1 MTAVNVFPIPEA
13 YRGLRFQPMPPPI
26 FSDDDPAA
34 DDIALARELFQA
46 LDTESQHW
54 YRSYRIFADLVPH
67 RCEP

>member
-1 MTAVNVFPIPEA
+1 
-13 YRGLRFQPMPPPI
+13 MPPPI